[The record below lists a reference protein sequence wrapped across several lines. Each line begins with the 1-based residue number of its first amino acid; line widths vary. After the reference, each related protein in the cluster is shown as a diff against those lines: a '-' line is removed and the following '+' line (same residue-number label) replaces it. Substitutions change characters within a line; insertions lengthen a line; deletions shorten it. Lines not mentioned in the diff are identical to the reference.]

1 MVECVPCKTLS
12 PFLLDRPS
20 MPPPSTAD
28 ELVDLIRR
36 GNLTDESRLEAFLR
50 QLPTPL
56 PEKPEDLARLLI
68 QGELLTRF
76 QADSLLQGKY
86 KGFHVG
92 EYRVLQPLGAGGM
105 AAVYLC
111 QHPDGRKVAVKVL
124 AKERA
129 EDSEIRKRFEREGR
143 TVSALDHPNIVR
155 AFEMG
160 LDAKRHFLVM
170 EYVEGATCCSTWSRR
185 AAAHPNACDWIRQ
198 AAVAL
203 QHIHE
208 MNLVHRDIKPAN
220 LLIDKKGTV
229 KVFNMGLA
237 KVFGDDQTILTKRV
251 VGTADFIAPEQTYDS
266 HHVDIR
272 ADIYG
277 LGLTFY
283 FLLTGQVPF
292 GTGTVVQK
300 ILAQRTMEPPSLTS
314 VRPEIPAFLAAVVE
328 RMIAKDPDFRYQTPA
343 EVIEALAMWGS

>member
-1 MVECVPCKTLS
+1 
-12 PFLLDRPS
+12 
-20 MPPPSTAD
+20 MPPPSTAE
-28 ELVDLIRR
+28 ELLDLIRR
-36 GNLTDESRLEAFLR
+36 SDLVDAARLDAFVCDMAAPAG
-50 QLPTPL
+50 LPQ
-56 PEKPEDLARLLI
+56 DLAQILVSREI
-68 QGELLTRF
+68 LTRF
-76 QADSLLQGKY
+76 QADALLQGKY

-105 AAVYLC
+105 ASVYLC
-111 QHPDGRKVAVKVL
+111 QHPDGRRVAVKVL
-124 AKERA
+124 NKERA
-129 EDSEIRKRFEREGR
+129 EDSEVRKRFEREGR

-155 AFEMG
+155 AFEVG

-170 EYVEGATCCSTWSRR
+170 EYVDGWNLLQYVDQHGPPSIET
-185 AAAHPNACDWIRQ
+185 ACDWMRQ

-220 LLIDKKGTV
+220 LLLDKQGTV
-229 KVFNMGLA
+229 KVFDMGLA
-237 KVFGDDQTILTKRV
+237 KVFGDEQTILTKRV

-266 HHVDIR
+266 HRVDIR

-283 FLLTGQVPF
+283 YVLTGQIPF

-300 ILAQRTMEPPSLTS
+300 ILAQRTKEPPALTS
-314 VRPEIPAFLAAVVE
+314 VRPEVPAFLAAVVE
-328 RMIAKDPDFRYQTPA
+328 RMIAKDPDYRYQTPA
-343 EVIEALAMWGS
+343 EVIEALATWCS

>member
-1 MVECVPCKTLS
+1 
-12 PFLLDRPS
+12 

-50 QLPTPL
+50 QLSTP
-56 PEKPEDLARLLI
+56 PDKPAELANLLI
-68 QGELLTRF
+68 REQLLTRF

-124 AKERA
+124 NKERA

-170 EYVEGATCCSTWSRR
+170 EYVEGCNLLQYVEQKGPPPIA
-185 AAAHPNACDWIRQ
+185 NACDWIRQ

-208 MNLVHRDIKPAN
+208 MNLVHRDIKPSN
-220 LLIDKKGTV
+220 LLIDKKGIV
-229 KVFNMGLA
+229 KVFDMGLA
-237 KVFGDDQTILTKRV
+237 KVFGDEQTILTKRV

-266 HHVDIR
+266 HRVDIR

-283 FLLTGQVPF
+283 FLLTGQIPF

-300 ILAQRTMEPPSLTS
+300 ILAQRTKEPESLTS
-314 VRPEIPAFLAAVVE
+314 LRPEVPAFLGAVVE

-343 EVIEALAMWGS
+343 EVIEALATWGS

>member
-1 MVECVPCKTLS
+1 MGDSVRGPSS
-12 PFLLDRPS
+12 PFFLTAAI
-20 MPPPSTAD
+20 MPAPSTAD

-36 GNLTDESRLEAFLR
+36 SNLTDAARLDAFLR
-50 QLPTPL
+50 RV
-56 PEKPEDLARLLI
+56 PESLARPEDLAQLLVRNDI
-68 QGELLTRF
+68 LTNF
-76 QADSLLQGKY
+76 QADLLLQGKY
-86 KGFHVG
+86 KGFHIG
-92 EYRVLQPLGAGGM
+92 EYRVLRPIGAGGM

-143 TVSALDHPNIVR
+143 TVSAFDHPNIVR
-155 AFEMG
+155 AFEVG
-160 LDAKRHFLVM
+160 LDNKRHFLVM
-170 EYVEGATCCSTWSRR
+170 EYVEGCNLLQYVEQHGPPPIAT
-185 AAAHPNACDWIRQ
+185 ACDWIRQ

-208 MNLVHRDIKPAN
+208 MHLVHRDMKPAN
-220 LLIDKKGTV
+220 LLLDKKGTV
-229 KVFNMGLA
+229 KIFDMGLA
-237 KVFGDDQTILTKRV
+237 KVFGDEHTILTKSV

-266 HHVDIR
+266 HRVDIR

-283 FLLTGQVPF
+283 FLLSGQVPF
-292 GTGTVVQK
+292 GAGSVVQK
-300 ILAQRTMEPPSLTS
+300 ILAQRSREPTALTS
-314 VRPEIPAFLAAVVE
+314 VRPEVPAFLAAVVE
-328 RMIAKDPDFRYQTPA
+328 RMIAKDPDFRHQTPA